1 MGRVFLYTNIGSKI
15 RGLAKVICWIGIIIS
30 FIAGIAMIAGMSQY
44 NAGMGVLTGLLY
56 MALGSLISWI
66 SSLALY
72 GFGELIEKTAEI
84 ARNTAPH

>member
-1 MGRVFLYTNIGSKI
+1 
-15 RGLAKVICWIGIIIS
+15 
-30 FIAGIAMIAGMSQY
+30 
-44 NAGMGVLTGLLY
+44 